1 MSCFTT
7 AIAKKLLR
15 ISGLKKAKPYLNCR
29 IDRSGSGKTL
39 SRMRAFFS
47 YALRRKGKEDWYL
60 ASGGMC
66 QRNSVEWRDLG
77 PLRKTIEFVARQ

>member
-39 SRMRAFFS
+39 SRMRAFFFVRVEEEGEGG
-47 YALRRKGKEDWYL
+47 LV
-60 ASGGMC
+60 SGFGGY
-66 QRNSVEWRDLG
+66 V
-77 PLRKTIEFVARQ
+77 PA